1 MSEYI
6 KLTNLLLQQY
16 NISNSIE
23 LLIRGDIMSKIDLYH
38 GSPNILEKP
47 LFGHG
52 KTWNDYG
59 PGFYCTEHKELAKE
73 WAVSDASTGF
83 ANKYTLE
90 TKDLL
95 LLNLGDYTMLHW
107 LAVLVQ
113 HRKFQTTTP
122 IMKRGKD
129 YLKAHFYL
137 PVENYDLIR
146 GYRADDSYF
155 SFAKAFL
162 TNQISYM
169 QLSYAMKLGKLGEQV
184 VLKSKKSFER
194 IKFKD
199 YELADYHEY
208 FPKKKVRD
216 EKARSNY
223 RKLLEEDDI
232 EGLFMRDILR
242 EEIKADDSRLQ

>member
-1 MSEYI
+1 
-6 KLTNLLLQQY
+6 
-16 NISNSIE
+16 
-23 LLIRGDIMSKIDLYH
+23 MSKLDLYH

-52 KTWNDYG
+52 KTWKDYG
-59 PGFYCTEHKELAKE
+59 PGFYCTEQKELAKE
-73 WAVSDASTGF
+73 WAVSDASNGY

-113 HRKFQTTTP
+113 HREFQTTTP

-162 TNQISYM
+162 TNQISYV

-194 IKFKD
+194 IKFED

-208 FPKKKVRD
+208 FPKKKERD

-242 EEIKADDSRLQ
+242 EEIKPDDSRLQ